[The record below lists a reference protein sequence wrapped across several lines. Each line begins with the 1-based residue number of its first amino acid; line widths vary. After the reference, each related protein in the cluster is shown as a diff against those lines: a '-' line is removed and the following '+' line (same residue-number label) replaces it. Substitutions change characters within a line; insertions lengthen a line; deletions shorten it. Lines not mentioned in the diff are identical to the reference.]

1 MPHLQT
7 WARPRIRSM
16 SSIPEACGVK
26 TSNELSMTRDLEA
39 VNIEVL
45 QERLLE
51 EVDAHQ
57 RLQDELKTALETERS
72 LRLENELLWT
82 YLQRKYPSR
91 VEDAAELLTR
101 LTDGAELS
109 AELQTLRPATDDCN
123 RPLGPGARRR
133 RGTVPGVPS
142 AYHGIKN
149 IGKYPASRTVSP
161 QKVFHPWLWPR
172 SLIHAALMF
181 CNNALLNSTHNAK
194 PAPSVK
200 TLTVA

>member
-1 MPHLQT
+1 MPHLHP

-82 YLQRKYPSR
+82 YFQRKYPAR

-109 AELQTLRPATDDCN
+109 AELQTRRPATDDSSPTL
-123 RPLGPGARRR
+123 RQRVRSRLGK
-133 RGTVPGVPS
+133 VPGVHW

-149 IGKYPASRTVSP
+149 IGK
-161 QKVFHPWLWPR
+161 
-172 SLIHAALMF
+172 
-181 CNNALLNSTHNAK
+181 
-194 PAPSVK
+194 
-200 TLTVA
+200 

>member
-45 QERLLE
+45 QERLRE
-51 EVDAHQ
+51 EVDAEP
-57 RLQDELKTALETERS
+57 RLQDELTTASEPERS
-72 LRLENELLWT
+72 FGLVRELVWA

-101 LTDGAELS
+101 LTGGAELS
-109 AELQTLRPATDDCN
+109 AELQTLRPATDDRN
-123 RPLGPGARRR
+123 RTLGQRVR
-133 RGTVPGVPS
+133 
-142 AYHGIKN
+142 
-149 IGKYPASRTVSP
+149 SR
-161 QKVFHPWLWPR
+161 L
-172 SLIHAALMF
+172 
-181 CNNALLNSTHNAK
+181 
-194 PAPSVK
+194 
-200 TLTVA
+200 

>member
-45 QERLLE
+45 QDRLLE

-57 RLQDELKTALETERS
+57 RLQDELNTALETERS
-72 LRLENELLWT
+72 LRLENELLWA
-82 YLQRKYPSR
+82 YSQRKYPSR

-109 AELQTLRPATDDCN
+109 AEPQTLRPATDDST
-123 RPLGPGARRR
+123 RTLGQRVRSCLGK
-133 RGTVPGVPS
+133 VPGVHW
-142 AYHGIKN
+142 AYPGITN
-149 IGKYPASRTVSP
+149 LG
-161 QKVFHPWLWPR
+161 
-172 SLIHAALMF
+172 
-181 CNNALLNSTHNAK
+181 N
-194 PAPSVK
+194 
-200 TLTVA
+200 